1 MRKIKTFS
9 LIFVLIVGVLCGCSV
24 GSVEFNVET
33 LKGWSFQFNE
43 GTNDYSLFFGLLD
56 KNGNYL
62 SADGSVDIRI
72 VNEKDEEV
80 YTATRNF
87 SKDDFGIYT
96 SQIAGEQFL
105 ANVRIPAF
113 DIKEGKSS
121 SGKVFLTVYNE
132 NVYAFDEVNCEATYC
147 LPISDINLIHGDFPQ
162 EIEVTGYLGE
172 TDAIIRITDL
182 TYEFDKEYIP
192 QLKIALLG
200 EKVYGKDSGGIAY
213 DVIDYKLYDSE
224 GYSIDSGSVFLDSL
238 REGEKFKDSSIVIYD
253 ITPGET
259 YELQLMERSW

>member
-1 MRKIKTFS
+1 MRKIKIFS
-9 LIFVLIVGVLCGCSV
+9 LIFVLAIGLCGCSA
-24 GSVEFNVET
+24 GPAEFNVET

-62 SADGSVDIRI
+62 SADGNVDIRI

-80 YTATRNF
+80 YTATRSF
-87 SKDDFGIYT
+87 SKDDFGNYT

-105 ANVRIPAF
+105 VNVRIPAS
-113 DIKEGKSS
+113 DIEEGKSS

-132 NVYAFDEVNCEATYC
+132 NSYVFDEVNCEAAYC
-147 LPISDINLIHGDFPQ
+147 LPLSDIHLIHGDFPQ
-162 EIEVTGYLGE
+162 EIEVAGYLGG
-172 TDAIIRITDL
+172 TDAILRINDL

-192 QLKIALLG
+192 QLKITLLG
-200 EKVYGKDSGGIAY
+200 EKVYGKDSRSVAY
-213 DVIDYKLYDSE
+213 DIIDYKLYDSE

-259 YELQLMERSW
+259 YEFQLMARSW